1 MQHMIF
7 DAHLHIIDPAF
18 PLVSNHGYLPDEFTV
33 DDYIGQTASLGVGG
47 GAVVSGSFQ
56 SFDQS
61 YLIAAL
67 AALGPTFVGVTQLPF
82 SVSDEELL
90 LLSSHGVCAVR
101 FNLRR
106 GGSESSKYLV
116 EFAHRVYD
124 LLGWH
129 IEIYADCKTLGD
141 LEDKLCRLPAVSIDH
156 LGLSKE
162 GLPLLYRLAESGAR
176 VKATGFGRVDFAVSR
191 VIKCLFEINPEALM
205 FGTDLPSTR
214 SPRAFNPVDLE
225 IIGNALGDAASKKV
239 LWDNAAAFYRLGV

>member
-18 PLVSNHGYLPDEFTV
+18 PLVSNDGFLPDAFTV
-33 DDYIGQTASLGVGG
+33 DDYVGQTAALGVGG

-61 YLIAAL
+61 YLITAL
-67 AALGPTFVGVTQLPF
+67 AALGPTFVGVTQLPY
-82 SVSDEELL
+82 SVSDEDLL
-90 LLSSHGVCAVR
+90 LLASHGVRAVR

-106 GGSESSKYLV
+106 GGSESSAYLC

-129 IEIYADCKTLGD
+129 IEIYADCKSLTD
-141 LEDKLCRLPAVSIDH
+141 LAGKLCKLPAISIDH

-162 GLPLLYRLAESGAR
+162 GLPLLYQLAESGAK
-176 VKATGFGRVDFAVSR
+176 VKATGFGRVDFAVSQA
-191 VIKCLFEINPEALM
+191 IKRLFEINPDALM

-214 SPRAFNPVDLE
+214 SPRAFNPVDIE
-225 IIGNALGDAASKKV
+225 IIGNALGDAAAKKV